1 MSNSSKNLHFSGEI
15 SSTEDEITE
24 INVAT
29 PAVNKVRILT
39 LNMHKGFTVFNRRF
53 ILPELRD
60 AVRALSTDIVF
71 LQEVHGT
78 HREHAEKLSN
88 WPKVSQYEFLAD
100 SMWPEYSYG
109 RNAVY
114 PHGDHGNA
122 LLSKYPIT
130 RYKNLDVSIGKI
142 EQRGLLYSVL
152 KLPNGKEL
160 HAICVHLGL
169 RENHRQQQ
177 LNLLCKL
184 VESLPEKEPVII
196 AGDFNDWRIR
206 ANKTLA
212 QVGFHEAFLNA
223 FGKSA
228 KSFPARWP
236 LLSLDRIYI
245 RNATSLNPKVLHDQP
260 WSHLSDHA
268 PLSVEIHI

>member
-1 MSNSSKNLHFSGEI
+1 MSNAGKSYSEVI
-15 SSTEDEITE
+15 SSTPDEITKVNFE
-24 INVAT
+24 ST
-29 PAVNKVRILT
+29 PVNKVRILT
-39 LNMHKGFTVFNRRF
+39 LNMHKGFTFFNRKF
-53 ILPELRD
+53 ILPELRE
-60 AVRALSTDIVF
+60 AVRTLSTDIVF

-78 HREHAEKLSN
+78 HREHAERFSN
-88 WPKVSQYEFLAD
+88 WPTVSQYEFLAD

-130 RYKNLDVSIGKI
+130 RYQNLDVSIGKI
-142 EQRGLLYSVL
+142 EQRGLLYSLL
-152 KLPNGKEL
+152 KLPDNKQL

-169 RENHRQQQ
+169 RENHRQKQ
-177 LNLLCKL
+177 LKLLCDL
-184 VESLPEKEPVII
+184 VQSLPENEAVVI
-196 AGDFNDWRIR
+196 AGDFNDWRVR
-206 ANKTLA
+206 ANKVLEG
-212 QVGFHEAFLNA
+212 VGFHEAFSKE

-245 RNATSLNPKVLHDQP
+245 RNAFSQNPQVLHDLP

-268 PLSVEIHI
+268 PLSVEVHI